1 MRSPEAS
8 RTCWRGKALC
18 GLKVR
23 ELYCLGK
30 GSVTW
35 PRVRKRDIRYELT
48 VVIIPWAHSC
58 FQKLSLANLLHSGE
72 KKKNVFPQV
81 ASIDSPPSKSTL
93 NMWEVFL

>member
-1 MRSPEAS
+1 MLERQSPVWSEGQGAVLP
-8 RTCWRGKALC
+8 RN
-18 GLKVR
+18 
-23 ELYCLGK
+23 